1 MFHLKD
7 IGDDFLS
14 LFLPRLCLG
23 CRAHLVRGEQ
33 VLCTGCLLSMART
46 GFHLQRGNMLEQALW
61 GRCPIERAA
70 AFSVYN
76 RGSRIRKMI
85 QALKYDGRTDIGRC
99 LGELYGSILAESGF
113 MEDIDMI
120 IPVPLHRS
128 RQRSRGYNQSEY
140 IATGLSAATGVPVR
154 KGLLLRISQSG
165 SQTKRGRYDRWENV
179 QGLFQMAKPYE
190 AEGRHLLLVD
200 DVITTGSTVEACVSA
215 LHEAGNVKVSVVTL
229 AVAQK
234 LTL

>member
-1 MFHLKD
+1 MFQIKD

-23 CRAHLVRGEQ
+23 CRTHLVRGEQ
-33 VLCTGCLLSMART
+33 VLCTGCLLSMAMT

-61 GRCPIERAA
+61 GRCLIERAA

-76 RGSRIRKMI
+76 RGSRIRRMI
-85 QALKYDGRTDIGRC
+85 HALKYEGRTDIGRC
-99 LGELYGSILAESGF
+99 LGELYGSILEESGF
-113 MEDIDMI
+113 MKGIDMI

-140 IATGLSAATGVPVR
+140 IATGLSAATGVPAK

-165 SQTKRGRYDRWENV
+165 SQTKHGRYGRWENV
-179 QGLFQMAKPYE
+179 QGLFRAAKPDE
-190 AEGRHLLLVD
+190 IRGRHLLLAD
-200 DVITTGSTVEACVSA
+200 DVITTGSTVEACVNA
-215 LHEAGNVKVSVVTL
+215 LHEAGDVRVSVVAL